1 MCNVLFVARFGP
13 VTKNTDESAVLYK
26 DILQLPLE
34 TIDGYDGYLQ
44 SKNITGVKFFAV
56 WPLDKVALS
65 CFCSSEWP
73 DNFPVPQTWLEFDV
87 GDIQSA
93 AEILKESGC
102 QLLTCMQE
110 EPWEQTVTRF
120 LHPEGIIMAIS
131 YTPCLR
137 KALEQE

>member
-13 VTKNTDESAVLYK
+13 VTENTDESTVLYK
-26 DILQLPLE
+26 DILHLPLE

-44 SKNITGVKFFAV
+44 SKNIPGVKFFAV

-65 CFCSSEWP
+65 CFCASEWP

-120 LHPEGIIMAIS
+120 LYPEGIIMAIS